1 MKVINNPFDIK
12 IKRSLDSQRVGS
24 IFDGGY
30 VLTYKS
36 IVNSDF
42 LISGGLHYNFDFE
55 YEFYKINSH
64 SKFVLIDGS
73 LGLKKLFI
81 GVFVRP
87 LFLMFFRRFNLN
99 GYIDLLKSIEILSKH
114 GLIRKYI
121 NTKYNISNII
131 NKYQFSNKIGVLKL
145 DIEYSE
151 YEILDD
157 IVKNKNLFSAI
168 LIEFHQTHLI
178 ENRDKINK
186 FYHQLG
192 FQCVDIAIN
201 ELGGFEKEIPIVVEM
216 SFVNPIYI
224 SDSLPFQNRVNHPSK
239 ELVVIE

>member
-1 MKVINNPFDIK
+1 M
-12 IKRSLDSQRVGS
+12 
-24 IFDGGY
+24 
-30 VLTYKS
+30 
-36 IVNSDF
+36 
-42 LISGGLHYNFDFE
+42 
-55 YEFYKINSH
+55 
-64 SKFVLIDGS
+64 LIDGS